1 MGKDELERRVHF
13 PLVRSLPGFFV
24 TENRPERTHQPVHI
38 LLSHK
43 LPIKPFSGN
52 FATTVRY
59 PKPSSCDLAM
69 LCVTHSVIRND
80 ILE

>member
-1 MGKDELERRVHF
+1 MGKDELERRVQHF

-43 LPIKPFSGN
+43 LPIKPF
-52 FATTVRY
+52 
-59 PKPSSCDLAM
+59 PE
-69 LCVTHSVIRND
+69 
-80 ILE
+80 ILQQQFGIQNQVPAI